1 MFLQKVRQKP
11 AHVLSLSGPRA
22 VSLPALLDRR
32 LRDLS
37 LSEVPLLRA
46 LRAALN
52 AGQEQRHIKGF
63 AHDRPPM

>member
-1 MFLQKVRQKP
+1 M
-11 AHVLSLSGPRA
+11 LSLPSPRG

-32 LRDLS
+32 LHDLS

-52 AGQEQRHIKGF
+52 ADQEQRHIKGF
-63 AHDRPPM
+63 ADDRPPM